1 MLVLKGADIGCGY
14 RVRSGRS
21 GYDSSTIAR
30 TDVLLAVVSVY
41 LHYSVPIYYTTFEA
55 DLALLLSKTI

>member
-21 GYDSSTIAR
+21 SYDSSIIAR

-41 LHYSVPIYYTTFEA
+41 LHYSVPH
-55 DLALLLSKTI
+55 LLHHL